1 MPPTERDEV
10 EKLLEQVI
18 VEVGLY
24 PRDAYIFV
32 QDGLGYTVNKI
43 HGGRKKTP
51 NVSRHVTGRDLCN
64 GLREFALQRWGL
76 MAPAVL
82 DRWNVRRTLDF
93 GKIVFALVDK
103 GLMQKTEE
111 DELDDFRDVY
121 DFKSAFEAGY
131 RIEMKR

>member
-1 MPPTERDEV
+1 MPPTEPDEAA
-10 EKLLEQVI
+10 KLLEEV
-18 VEVGLY
+18 VDEVGLY

-43 HGGRKKTP
+43 HGGRKKAP
-51 NVSRHVTGRDLCN
+51 GSRHVSGQDLCN
-64 GLREFALQRWGL
+64 GLREFALHRWGL
-76 MAPAVL
+76 MAGAVL

-103 GLMQKTEE
+103 GLMQKTDE

-131 RIEMKR
+131 RIEMKT